1 VVETTVVHDAITAT
15 KVLVAQAA
23 RYGQPSRMVQ
33 YVAPQRYGWLRRGD
47 LVTLTD
53 MEIAAQDQMMMIEG
67 VTWGEDGTVTFT
79 LRYIEAGA

>member
-1 VVETTVVHDAITAT
+1 MHDAVTAT

-33 YVAPQRYGWLRRGD
+33 YIAPQRYGWLRRGD

-53 MEIAAQDQMMMIEG
+53 AEVEKEKARILAAVSERLG
-67 VTWGEDGTVTFT
+67 AR
-79 LRYIEAGA
+79 LRA